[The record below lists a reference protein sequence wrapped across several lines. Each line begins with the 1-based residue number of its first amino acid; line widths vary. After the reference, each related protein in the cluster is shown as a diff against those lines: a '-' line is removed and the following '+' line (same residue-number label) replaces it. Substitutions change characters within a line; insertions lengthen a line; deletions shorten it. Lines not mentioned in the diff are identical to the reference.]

1 MIKAVVFDL
10 DGTLLDT
17 LEDLRDSMN
26 HILSLH
32 GMPLRTTEEIRSFV
46 GNGLRNLTKR
56 SAVAETDDELI
67 DTMFAEMVRYYKAH
81 DAIKTKPYDGIPELL
96 QKLKDAGVI
105 MSVVSNKADVAVKDL
120 CEHYYPGMFPV
131 AEGAREGLAIK
142 PAPDLVEKALAEM
155 GVTKE
160 EAVYIGDSEVDV
172 ATAGNSGLP
181 CLTVLWG
188 FRDEDMLKEA
198 GAEHFVSNTGELYR
212 VLEEM

>member
-26 HILSLH
+26 HILALH
-32 GMPLRTTEEIRSFV
+32 GMSLRTTEEIRSFV

-172 ATAGNSGLP
+172 ATARNSGLP